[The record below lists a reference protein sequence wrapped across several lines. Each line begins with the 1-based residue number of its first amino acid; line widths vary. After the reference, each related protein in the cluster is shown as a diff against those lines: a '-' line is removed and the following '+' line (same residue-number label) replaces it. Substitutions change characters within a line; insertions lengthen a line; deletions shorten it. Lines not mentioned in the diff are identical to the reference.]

1 MKSKIIQKVNR
12 VYSQQN
18 PSKYLKNLSG
28 KKIELFVNNRKDF
41 LLRKLKLPDKIFK
54 GSSVLDLGCGSGQNT
69 IIYDYCGAECT
80 LVEYDRKSFLNAKSL
95 FKRFSKNK
103 FKIYNKDLF
112 KFKLKKKFDFVIS
125 NAVAHHTHDIKKNI
139 EIAINFLKKGGMLI
153 LGIGETNGF
162 FQRHFQRYILYNLSS
177 DEKEIIDLSKLLFR
191 ENLIRAK
198 KFGGRTEE
206 QIIYDSYL
214 NPKIETLSFEEVQ
227 NIFNKKK
234 LYLYSLDEDSLDLE
248 SFYDIQKKHFSLIKN
263 KKDNF
268 SNINFFFNAINN
280 FSLSKE
286 KSQIF
291 EKEIKK
297 INKLGKIQNIFSSL
311 FNDQSINNT
320 KEIYFHKYLIK
331 YLKAIRS
338 FKKLDLL
345 DEKNLIQF
353 LNEIHGTLKILKIK
367 DKHSKIKKLN
377 NLLKKNKILFRKFNG
392 KGMNYFVGIKY

>member
-12 VYSQQN
+12 IYSQQN
-18 PSKYLKNLSG
+18 PSKYLKNLNG
-28 KKIELFVNNRKDF
+28 KKIELLVNIRKDF

-125 NAVAHHTHDIKKNI
+125 NGVAHHTHDIKKNI

-206 QIIYDSYL
+206 QIIYDTYL
-214 NPKIETLSFEEVQ
+214 NPKIETLSFDEVQ

-248 SFYDIQKKHFSLIKN
+248 SFYDIQKKYFSLIKN

-345 DEKNLIQF
+345 DKKNLIQF
-353 LNEIHGTLKILKIK
+353 LNEIHGILKILKIK